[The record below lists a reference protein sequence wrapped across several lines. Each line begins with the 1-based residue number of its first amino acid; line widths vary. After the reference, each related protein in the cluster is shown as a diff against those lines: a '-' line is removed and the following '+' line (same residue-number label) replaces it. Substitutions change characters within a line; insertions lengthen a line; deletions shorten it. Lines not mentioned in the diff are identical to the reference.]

1 MEESG
6 KYEKSQIWKKDVS
19 EKERIELKRI
29 ALATLNNLLDQK
41 KLLFERLIN
50 TKDDQEKEDIT
61 KELEDVDKKIDLEE
75 KIIKD
80 KSESN

>member
-6 KYEKSQIWKKDVS
+6 KYEKSQIWKKDVN
-19 EKERIELKRI
+19 EIERIKLKRI

-50 TKDDQEKEDIT
+50 TKDDQEKKDIT